1 MLAEV
6 EDGGALKATPLMI
19 TSVVALT
26 LSLPSVS
33 AAIAARL
40 PLAEVVTVCGGVRAA
55 MKGQKITKGCGQH
68 EAPALAA
75 YIVRSARRCRP

>member
-40 PLAEVVTVCGGVRAA
+40 PLAEVVTGG
-55 MKGQKITKGCGQH
+55 GCG
-68 EAPALAA
+68 
-75 YIVRSARRCRP
+75 RR

>member
-40 PLAEVVTVCGGVRAA
+40 PLAEVVTGGGVRAA